1 MIKLRCRVG
10 LGKAG
15 LLITLL
21 LAGALGGLLP
31 AVRAGADFAPAEW
44 PYFKA
49 ITVPAGLA
57 AGDLAAVTLDRA
69 VLTGA
74 AANPYDLRDLRVVRD
89 GGREV
94 PYQLRVA
101 AGREERVVVPVAGQ
115 AAAAV
120 QDAAGRGGRYVSFVA
135 DLGEGAA
142 RHNEV
147 EILTDAVNFSRA
159 TRVETSD
166 DAQTWAV
173 VQEGTEIFDFSA
185 PEGNFTSRNTRI
197 SYPESA
203 ARYVRARVRDEGG
216 EGLKISGLAV
226 SLATVS
232 PPQERA
238 YPPAAV
244 SRVEE
249 DGGRATVI
257 TLDLGAAGIP
267 TSRLSFETDAPN
279 FHRDAE
285 IEGSDDG
292 DRWEWLGGA
301 AVYSYNTPRFS
312 GSSQEVTYPE
322 SHYRYY
328 RWTVRNGDDTPLSLA
343 DVRLY
348 GVNRQAVFAAELGV
362 EYALYYGNDYA
373 QVPVYDLAQ
382 LAQYLE
388 TDDLPAATLGPQ
400 QDNPA
405 YTGAEAPLTERYPW
419 LPTAAVAGAALV
431 LAALLYGVVRQAR
444 GKLRPPDAAA
454 GSSQ

>member
-1 MIKLRCRVG
+1 MIKLRRRVG
-10 LGKAG
+10 PGKAG

-31 AVRAGADFAPAEW
+31 AVKAGADFAAAEW

-49 ITVPAGLA
+49 ITLPAGLA

-74 AANPYDLRDLRVVRD
+74 AANPYDLRDLRIVRD
-89 GGREV
+89 GRREV

-101 AGREERVVVPVAGQ
+101 AGREERVSVPVAGQ

-120 QDAAGRGGRYVSFVA
+120 QDAAGSSGRYVSFVA
-135 DLGEGAA
+135 DLGAGAA

-173 VQEGTEIFDFSA
+173 VQDGTEIFDFSA
-185 PEGNFTSRNTRI
+185 PEGNFASRNTRI

-216 EGLKISGLAV
+216 ERLKISGLAV
-226 SLATVS
+226 ALATVS
-232 PPQERA
+232 PPQEMA

-249 DGGRATVI
+249 DGGRATVV
-257 TLDLGAAGIP
+257 TLDIGAAGIP

-292 DRWEWLGGA
+292 NRWEWLGGA

-312 GSSQEVTYPE
+312 GSSREVTYPE

-328 RWTVRNGDDTPLSLA
+328 RWTVRNGDDAPLPLA
-343 DVRLY
+343 DIRLY
-348 GVNRQAVFAAELGV
+348 GVNRQAVFVAEPGV

-373 QVPVYDLAQ
+373 QGPVYDLAQ

-388 TDDLPAATLGPQ
+388 TDDMPAAALGPQ

-405 YTGAEAPLTERYPW
+405 YTGAEAPLTERYSW
-419 LPTAAVAGAALV
+419 LPTAAVAGAALA

>member
-1 MIKLRCRVG
+1 MIKLRRRVRP
-10 LGKAG
+10 GKSG

-21 LAGALGGLLP
+21 LTGILTGLLP
-31 AVRAGADFAPAEW
+31 AVQAGADFAPAEW

-49 ITVPAGLA
+49 ITLPAGLS

-74 AANPYDLRDLRVVRD
+74 AANPYDLRDLRIVRD

-94 PYQLRVA
+94 PYQLRIA
-101 AGREERVVVPVAGQ
+101 AGREERVSVPVAAQ
-115 AAAAV
+115 APVAV
-120 QDAAGRGGRYVSFVA
+120 QDVAGSSVRYASFVA
-135 DLGEGAA
+135 DLGAGAA

-166 DAQTWAV
+166 DAQTWTV

-185 PEGNFTSRNTRI
+185 PGGSFTARNTRI

-203 ARYVRARVRDEGG
+203 ARYVRARVRNDGA
-216 EGLKISGLAV
+216 EGLKINGLAV
-226 SLATVS
+226 ALATVS

-244 SRVEE
+244 NRVEE
-249 DGGRATVI
+249 DGGRATMI

-267 TSRLSFETDAPN
+267 TSRLSFETEAPN
-279 FHRDAE
+279 FHRDTE
-285 IEGSDDG
+285 IEGSIDG
-292 DRWEWLGGA
+292 ERWDGLGGA
-301 AVYSYNTPRFS
+301 AVYSYNTPQFS
-312 GSSQEVTYPE
+312 GRRREVTYPE

-328 RWTVRNGDDTPLSLA
+328 RWTVQNGDDTPLPLA
-343 DVRLY
+343 DLRLH
-348 GVNRQAVFAAELGV
+348 GVNRQVVFAAEPGAD
-362 EYALYYGNDYA
+362 YALYYGNDYA
-373 QVPVYDLAQ
+373 QAPVYDLAQ
-382 LAQYLE
+382 LTQYRE
-388 TDDLPAATLGPQ
+388 ADNLPAAALGPQ

-419 LPTAAVAGAALV
+419 LITTAVAAAALV
-431 LAALLYGVVRQAR
+431 LAVLLYGVVQQAR

-454 GSSQ
+454 GSSR

>member
-1 MIKLRCRVG
+1 MIKLRRRVDP
-10 LGKAG
+10 GKAG

-31 AVRAGADFAPAEW
+31 AVKAGADFAPAEW

-49 ITVPAGLA
+49 ITVPAGLD

-94 PYQLRVA
+94 PYQLRIA
-101 AGREERVVVPVAGQ
+101 AGREERVRVPVAGQ
-115 AAAAV
+115 ATAAV
-120 QDAAGRGGRYVSFVA
+120 QDAAGSSGRYVSFVA
-135 DLGEGAA
+135 DLGAGAA

-173 VQEGTEIFDFSA
+173 VQDGTEIFDFSA
-185 PEGNFTSRNTRI
+185 PEGNFTARNTRV

-203 ARYVRARVRDEGG
+203 ARYVRARVRDEEGGG
-216 EGLKISGLAV
+216 EGLRISGLALA
-226 SLATVS
+226 LATVS

-238 YPPAAV
+238 YSPATV
-244 SRVEE
+244 NRVEE
-249 DGGRATVI
+249 DGGRATVM

-267 TSRLSFETDAPN
+267 TSRLGFAADAPN

-312 GSSQEVTYPE
+312 GSSREMAYPE

-328 RWTVRNGDDTPLSLA
+328 RWTVRNGDDAPLSLV

-348 GVNRQAVFAAELGV
+348 GVNRQAVFAVEPGV

-373 QVPVYDLAQ
+373 QGPVYDLAQ

-388 TDDLPAATLGPQ
+388 TDDLPAAALGPQ

-419 LPTAAVAGAALV
+419 LPTAAVAGAALA

-444 GKLRPPDAAA
+444 GKLRPPGVDV
-454 GSSQ
+454 GS